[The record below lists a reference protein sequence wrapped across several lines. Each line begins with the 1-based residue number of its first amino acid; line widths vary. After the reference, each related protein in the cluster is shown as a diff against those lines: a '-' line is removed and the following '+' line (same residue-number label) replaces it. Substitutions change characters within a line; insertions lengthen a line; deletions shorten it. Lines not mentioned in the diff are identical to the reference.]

1 MSGNDEYIRNRVE
14 ELPEDRRVLITA
26 HDAFQYFGNGYG
38 FQVRGLQGI
47 STDAEAGTSDIRNLA
62 DFIVER
68 EIGAIFV
75 ESSVPAR
82 NIEALQ
88 EAVKA
93 RGFDVKIG
101 GELYS
106 DSTGSLGREAET
118 YIGTVKHNIGTIVD
132 ALLGIVSGVLGNFA
146 VIRKESLLGDAVS
159 HAALPGIAL
168 AFLFTQSKNTEI
180 LLLGALIS
188 GLLATFL
195 ILGISK
201 YSRIKFD
208 SALAL
213 ILSVFFGAGLVLLTY
228 IQKTPNADQ
237 AGLST
242 FIFGQASTLLLRDVK
257 IMATLGIVLLSLVIL
272 FWKEFKIVSFDAAFA
287 ESLGF
292 NTRLITILL
301 SALIVI
307 AIIVA
312 VACSLPGVFLVL
324 RKMAMMTDAITHT
337 VLLGIVIA
345 FFITHDL
352 SSPLLIVG
360 SALMGVLTVFLI
372 ELLNSTKLVSEDSA
386 IGVVF
391 PLLFSIAIIIITR
404 FAGNVHLDTDAVL
417 LGELAYAPFNRLY
430 LFGRDLGPKAIYS
443 MGTILLIN
451 LIFIVLFFKELKIV
465 TFDPA
470 LATILGFSPPIIHY
484 TLMTLVSVTAV
495 GALNGVL

>member
-1 MSGNDEYIRNRVE
+1 MTGNDEYIRNRVE

-106 DSTGSLGREAET
+106 DSTGSLGTEAET

-307 AIIVA
+307 AIIIGLQTVGVILMSA
-312 VACSLPGVFLVL
+312 MITAPGVAARQWTDKFSLMIVLAGIFGAISGIGGTLISSLGSQLPTGPMIVVIVSVIVFVSITLAPNRGLVWKYF
-324 RKMAMMTDAITHT
+324 RGKNNVESI
-337 VLLGIVIA
+337 
-345 FFITHDL
+345 
-352 SSPLLIVG
+352 
-360 SALMGVLTVFLI
+360 
-372 ELLNSTKLVSEDSA
+372 NEDQ
-386 IGVVF
+386 
-391 PLLFSIAIIIITR
+391 
-404 FAGNVHLDTDAVL
+404 
-417 LGELAYAPFNRLY
+417 
-430 LFGRDLGPKAIYS
+430 
-443 MGTILLIN
+443 LLIN
-451 LIFIVLFFKELKIV
+451 LYRLAINHHDRRGHDISTINPTHKLNKSAKLKVERQLKHLNQKGLAQIDKNDSDKWFITKKGMDYIDNYFKEEGI
-465 TFDPA
+465 
-470 LATILGFSPPIIHY
+470 
-484 TLMTLVSVTAV
+484 
-495 GALNGVL
+495 